1 MLKFL
6 IKPILI
12 FRRRIAL
19 QEYFNTLKKR
29 LISAQA
35 LYSDMGIEVIV
46 GILTNLDNIC
56 HLRG

>member
-35 LYSDMGIEVIV
+35 LYSDTGIEVIV